1 MERLT
6 EKQSSG
12 YDLKAM
18 NGEWCNKYCEK
29 QIAQTCN
36 ECVIYQAIHK
46 LAEYEDF
53 EEKLNGVSAKQVVDG
68 FIKTV
73 ENQTNEEYERGCI
86 LTNAEADKWN
96 EYKQLDK
103 QGLLLRLPCKI
114 GDTVY
119 SVTRDF
125 ISEYT
130 ICSIEKYNEGLIF
143 NWRCKEGIYVDSIG
157 FKECEIGKTVFL
169 TQTEAEQKLNEMES
183 DYNDKN

>member
-1 MERLT
+1 MMERLT

-29 QIAQTCN
+29 QIVQTCN

-53 EEKLNGVSAKQVVDG
+53 EEKLNGVSVKQVVDG
-68 FIKTV
+68 FIKAV
-73 ENQTNEEYERGCI
+73 ENQTNEEYERGRI

-103 QGLLLRLPCKI
+103 QGLLLRLPAEAYFIKDNI
-114 GDTVY
+114 VRKGWVQELVY
-119 SVTRDF
+119 SPCTKLLLDIRYDDN
-125 ISEYT
+125 S
-130 ICSIEKYNEGLIF
+130 L
-143 NWRCKEGIYVDSIG
+143 DSYRG
-157 FKECEIGKTVFL
+157 YLGNDVFL
-169 TQTEAEQKLNEMES
+169 TQAEAEQKLKEMES
-183 DYNDKN
+183 DRGVKH